1 MLSFGATMRRREFIK
16 LIGGSVTTAWPLAAR
31 AQQSA
36 MPIIGFISSRSQNES
51 TTVVDAFRQGLRDLG
66 YVEGQNVAVEYQWAD
81 GRLDRL
87 PTIAADL
94 VNRRVAVIVAAGGD
108 RPALAAKAATSTI
121 PIVFTGS
128 DFPVKVGLVNSLNR
142 PGGNVTGASLFTSEV
157 ETKKFALLRELLP
170 KASLIAL
177 LVNPSNP
184 SAESD
189 VKDLQNAAGSV
200 RQRISLLKASNER
213 EIDAAF
219 ETVVKERAD
228 ALLVAHDPIF
238 LSRREQF
245 VALAARH
252 RTPAIYEFREFV
264 LIGGLMSYGSRITEN
279 YQLGGRYAGRILKGE
294 KPADLPVQQ
303 PTKLELAINLKT
315 AKSLGLEIPPTLLAR
330 ADEVIE

>member
-1 MLSFGATMRRREFIK
+1 MRRREFIK
-16 LIGGSVTTAWPLAAR
+16 LIGGSVATAWPLAAR

-36 MPIIGFISSRSQNES
+36 MPVIGFISSRSQKES

-81 GRLDRL
+81 GQLDRL
-87 PTIAADL
+87 PTIAAHL

-189 VKDLQNAAGSV
+189 VKDVQNAAASV
-200 RQRISLLKASNER
+200 RQRISLLKASSER

-219 ETVVKERAD
+219 DAVVKERAD

-279 YQLGGRYAGRILKGE
+279 YQLAGRYAGRILKGE

-303 PTKLELAINLKT
+303 PTKLELAVNLKT

>member
-1 MLSFGATMRRREFIK
+1 
-16 LIGGSVTTAWPLAAR
+16 
-31 AQQSA
+31 
-36 MPIIGFISSRSQNES
+36 
-51 TTVVDAFRQGLRDLG
+51 
-66 YVEGQNVAVEYQWAD
+66 VAVEYQWAD
-81 GRLDRL
+81 GQLDRL
-87 PTIAADL
+87 PTIAAHL

>member
-1 MLSFGATMRRREFIK
+1 MT
-16 LIGGSVTTAWPLAAR
+16 
-31 AQQSA
+31 
-36 MPIIGFISSRSQNES
+36 
-51 TTVVDAFRQGLRDLG
+51 
-66 YVEGQNVAVEYQWAD
+66 VEYQWAD
-81 GRLDRL
+81 GQLDRL
-87 PTIAADL
+87 PTIAAHL

-142 PGGNVTGASLFTSEV
+142 PGANVTGASLFTSEV
-157 ETKKFALLRELLP
+157 EQRNFALLRELLP

-177 LVNPSNP
+177 LVNPRNP
-184 SAESD
+184 SAELD
-189 VKDLQNAAGSV
+189 VKDVQNAAASV
-200 RQRISLLKASNER
+200 GQRISLLKASSER

-219 ETVVKERAD
+219 DAVVKERAD

-238 LSRREQF
+238 LNRREQF

-279 YQLGGRYAGRILKGE
+279 YQLAGRYAGRILKGE

-315 AKSLGLEIPPTLLAR
+315 ASRSDLKFPRCCLPALMR
-330 ADEVIE
+330 